1 MRLDCFFWGRR
12 GKKEGKWATIED
24 IQVRIT

>member
-1 MRLDCFFWGRR
+1 MRLDCFFLGRR